1 MELQILP
8 AGMNVFTFFSLLN
21 DTRSIHGKKK
31 AQQTNQT
38 VLTLNFKFNYIT
50 VYWH

>member
-8 AGMNVFTFFSLLN
+8 AGMNVCTFFSLLN

-31 AQQTNQT
+31 STT
-38 VLTLNFKFNYIT
+38 DKPDSTYFEF
-50 VYWH
+50 